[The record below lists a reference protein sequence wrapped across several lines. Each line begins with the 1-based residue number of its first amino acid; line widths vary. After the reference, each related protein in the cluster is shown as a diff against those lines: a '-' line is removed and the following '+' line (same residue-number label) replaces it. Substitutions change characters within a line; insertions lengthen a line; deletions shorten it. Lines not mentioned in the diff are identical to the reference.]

1 MSEQSVMVIVA
12 ALVNFF
18 VGGFWY
24 SLFKKKWLSAWD
36 LEEEDINRKD
46 PAPYLIAFIGSL
58 WASYGLFVLLK
69 HIQPKN
75 LIELFTIALGLWL
88 FVFVGLGSKHYAF
101 SQRKLS
107 AFLIDYGLDLVG
119 IIIMCG
125 LLWRVY

>member
-1 MSEQSVMVIVA
+1 MSEESIMVSVA

-18 VGGFWY
+18 LGGIWY
-24 SLFKKKWLSAWD
+24 SIFKKRWLSAWD
-36 LEEEDINRKD
+36 MDESDVNSKD

-75 LIELFTIALGLWL
+75 LMELLTIALGLWL
-88 FVFVGLGSKHYAF
+88 FVFVGLGAKHYAF
-101 SQRKLS
+101 SRRSLS

-119 IIIMCG
+119 IMTMCW